1 MKQSLLFL
9 FFLTTFFHSQVIK
22 DSILGNPKSVKES
35 VVFLNDSGP
44 YTFMRGDDEYGH
56 ATIMKPKNLRESMR
70 NSWFQTYFCRYINNE
85 TYYDINRNITREI
98 WYYRSGEIV
107 GEYINTYDHLNRLT
121 AQNTKNKYSEK
132 NSRYFYDGNRK
143 KVKFS
148 ESYYKRQDEPGEK
161 IINNWESFNPLFI
174 TKFDTLSK
182 TDSIFAVTNDIWKAV
197 GNGGYSRGKDSIYHK
212 KLSRVKIY
220 DSQYRVVEEKFFEHE
235 NDLQNKKIYLTGH
248 FKYEYDEFGNIIKR
262 TSIKDGKFYSYI
274 ILGNGKMIKEEK
286 NGDSEKNSYTI
297 YVYTKDQ
304 KLEKETSYYQD
315 RLSYE
320 RKFEYKGNYITRLIY
335 LDKPALDDKI
345 IEPVI
350 INFRYKFDKQNNW
363 TEIIK
368 NVSGKDLYKW
378 IRKIEYY

>member
-1 MKQSLLFL
+1 M
-9 FFLTTFFHSQVIK
+9 
-22 DSILGNPKSVKES
+22 KES

-107 GEYINTYDHLNRLT
+107 DEYINTYDHLNRLT

-212 KLSRVKIY
+212 KLNRVKIY

-248 FKYEYDEFGNIIKR
+248 FKYEYDKFGNIIKR

-304 KLEKETSYYQD
+304 KLEKETSYYQN

-345 IEPVI
+345 VEPVI
-350 INFRYKFDKQNNW
+350 IDFRYKFDKQNNW

-368 NVSGKDLYKW
+368 NVNGKDLYRW